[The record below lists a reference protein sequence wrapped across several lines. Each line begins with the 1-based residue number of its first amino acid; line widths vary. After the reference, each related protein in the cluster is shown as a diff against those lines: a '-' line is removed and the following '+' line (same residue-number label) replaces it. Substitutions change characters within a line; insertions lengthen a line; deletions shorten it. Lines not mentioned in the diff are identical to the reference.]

1 MKHKTPE
8 VTDILLAKAKEE
20 FLQYG
25 YQDASLRRIASESG
39 VSTTSIYGRFRDKAG
54 LFDALVKDAA
64 DELYER
70 IKLQCESSIQETELN
85 AKADLECDTTD
96 DFVDNIYDH
105 FEEFQLIFCKSKG
118 TVYED
123 YIDRLA
129 ALEEKVYGFACG
141 EDDID
146 SEKSSLDSFFVHCV
160 TVSGYQHL
168 YEMVAHELSRDEA
181 HAFMGRMTTFRM
193 AGWKAIMGEA

>member
-8 VTDILLAKAKEE
+8 VTDTLLARAREE

-25 YQDASLRRIASESG
+25 YQDASLRRIASVSG
-39 VSTTSIYGRFRDKAG
+39 VSTTSIYGRFGDKAG

-70 IKLQCESSIQETELN
+70 IRLQCEASLQETEID
-85 AKADLECDTTD
+85 AKADLECDTTE
-96 DFVDNIYDH
+96 DFVDYIYDH
-105 FEEFQLIFCKSKG
+105 FEAFQLIFCKSTG

-129 ALEEKVYGFACG
+129 ALEEKVYGFTDCG
-141 EDDID
+141 DTES
-146 SEKSSLDSFFVHCV
+146 SETTSIHPFFVHCV
-160 TVSGYQHL
+160 TVSGYRYL
-168 YEMVAHELSRDEA
+168 YEMVAHELSREEA
-181 HAFMGRMTTFRM
+181 HLFMEQMTVFRM
-193 AGWKAIMGEA
+193 AGWKAILKEE